1 MTLYIVFGLIGILLL
16 LVIGVNVIQQHKE
29 KVEAERRAELARQ
42 KAIIDETEEMLSY
55 ASKLP
60 LTKSVTLMLYK
71 RNIEALNALLEVSTE
86 SIEISKRIRAMEI
99 TIEQINKE
107 FSEPDEASFNY
118 PDSEKVA
125 VQYVQALKKL
135 RLVLRSE
142 HTKGRVDPST
152 FAREEKFLD
161 RIQLKV
167 SLENAIK
174 RALAAR
180 AMRQFGSAREL
191 LDKAERL
198 LHNQTGQDQYI
209 QEKIAEVERL
219 SEEIASSVKQESDKQ
234 ISKRKEKEHDDLDV
248 LFQPKK
254 KW

>member
-1 MTLYIVFGLIGILLL
+1 MTFTIVIVLIGILLL

-42 KAIIDETEEMLSY
+42 KAIIDETEELLSY

-60 LTKSVTLMLYK
+60 MTKNVTLMLYK
-71 RNIEALNALLEVSTE
+71 RNIEALNALLEVSPE
-86 SIEISKRIRAMEI
+86 SVEINKRIRALESLL
-99 TIEQINKE
+99 EQINKE
-107 FSEPDEASFNY
+107 FTEPDEASFNY

-125 VQYVQALKKL
+125 VQFIQGIKKL

-142 HTKGRVDPST
+142 HNKGRVEPST

-161 RIQLKV
+161 RIQLKISV
-167 SLENAIK
+167 ENALK

-180 AMRQFGSAREL
+180 ALRQFGSAREL
-191 LDKAERL
+191 LDKAEKL
-198 LHNQTGQDQYI
+198 LHNQANPDEYI
-209 QEKIAEVERL
+209 REKIAEVDRL
-219 SEEIASSVKQESDKQ
+219 AEDIANSVKKESDQQ
-234 ISKRKEKEHDDLDV
+234 ISKRQEQEKDDLDV